1 MTYRHSMTCYTEGID
16 TTAPMRW
23 RGLDGLVSVYWQA
36 RGQVGAQGYYLSPDP
51 RIVLFF
57 DDVAPHIRM
66 TNHSGGIGSRCRGMA
81 RAIYVPSGVP
91 LWTRFTSGLNF
102 RHLDLHIHQDRLLR
116 YLVPSVGQSA
126 ALAALR
132 RPVEIQDAEAVQTL
146 ALLLAD
152 EIAMPAKHPVYA
164 EHLVGSIVACLL
176 DVSAADAPVSGGLTQ
191 LQMDRLAARLRGGG
205 GRRLSLAEMAETVG
219 LSESWFSHAFKRTT
233 GTTPLQW
240 QLDHRIDM
248 ARQMLTDTDQSVAS
262 IAAHLGFSDQAHLT
276 RAFRQVAGETPGAW
290 RRMRRGLH
298 G

>member
-1 MTYRHSMTCYTEGID
+1 MTYRHSMTCHTQGID

-36 RGQVGAQGYYLSPDP
+36 QGQVGAGGYYLSPDP

-66 TNHSGGIGSRCRGMA
+66 TNHHDGIGDRCRGMS
-81 RAIYVPSGVP
+81 RAIYVPAGVP
-91 LWTRFTSGLNF
+91 LWTRFTSDLNF
-102 RHLDLHIHQDRLLR
+102 RHLDLHIHEDRLLR

-126 ALAALR
+126 ALTALR
-132 RPVEIQDAEAVQTL
+132 RPVEIQDTSAVQAL
-146 ALLLAD
+146 AALLAE
-152 EIAMPAKHPVYA
+152 EIARPARHAIYA

-176 DVSAADAPVSGGLTQ
+176 DVSAPDTPISGGLTQ
-191 LQMDRLAARLRGGG
+191 LQMDRLTSRLRAGG
-205 GRRLSLAEMAETVG
+205 GRRLSLAEMADAVG

-233 GTTPLQW
+233 GTTPQQW
-240 QLDHRIDM
+240 QLDRRIDM
-248 ARQMLTDTDQSVAS
+248 ARHMLSHTDQSVAS

-290 RRMRRGLH
+290 RRLRRGIAP
-298 G
+298 